1 MAKQSFRKYTPE
13 DYESLS
19 AGTKPTSEINPFA
32 IQAMKEVGIDIN
44 KQGPKD
50 IIEDIICN

>member
-1 MAKQSFRKYTPE
+1 MQKIMNQ
-13 DYESLS
+13 S